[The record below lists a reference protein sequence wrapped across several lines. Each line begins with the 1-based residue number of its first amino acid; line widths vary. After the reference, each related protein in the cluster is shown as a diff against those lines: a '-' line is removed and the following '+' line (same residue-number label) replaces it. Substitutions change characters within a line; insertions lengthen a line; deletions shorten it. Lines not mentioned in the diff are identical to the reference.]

1 MSEAD
6 PPRRVPP
13 EELAPRYGVGRLTRH
28 VLVCC
33 GPACCTAA
41 EGTRTW
47 GAMKR
52 AVAAI
57 NVDGGGPRV
66 FRTRCE
72 CLRMCDQGPIAVVYP
87 EGVWYKRVTPEAAGR
102 IAAEHLACGR
112 PVTELTF
119 AQDDLSNAEREPDND
134 QE

>member
-1 MSEAD
+1 MSD
-6 PPRRVPP
+6 VYPPRRVPP

-28 VLVCC
+28 VFVCC

-41 EGTRTW
+41 EGQRTW
-47 GAMKR
+47 GAIKR

-57 NVDGGGPRV
+57 NLDGGVGPRV

-87 EGVWYKRVTPEAAGR
+87 EGVWYKRVTPQAAERIASEHLAAGR
-102 IAAEHLACGR
+102 PVAELA
-112 PVTELTF
+112 F
-119 AQDDLSNAEREPDND
+119 AQDDLSNANADD